1 MLSSTRG
8 FDTSLPRSTGR
19 GARRRRFSRGIARW
33 GASGVVGLLLLEIL
47 VLVAAVGPLLVGN
60 PMQMNVPIRLQ
71 PPSAGHAMGTDE
83 FGRDILTRVVHGARI
98 SLGAGVGVVFV
109 GLGIGLTAGLV

>member
-8 FDTSLPRSTGR
+8 FDTSVPRSTGR
-19 GARRRRFSRGIARW
+19 AARRSRRFSRGIARW
-33 GASGVVGLLLLEIL
+33 GVSGVVGLLLLAIL
-47 VLVAAVGPLLVGN
+47 MVVAAAGPLLVGN
-60 PMQMNVPIRLQ
+60 PMRMDVPVRLH
-71 PPSAGHAMGTDE
+71 PPSAEHAMGTDE

-109 GLGIGLTAGLV
+109 GLGIGLTVG